1 MSQIDVKPAQG
12 HIEVKNFALSYETI
26 EGSVEAVTDTQIHVK
41 PGEFV
46 SIVGPSGCGKST
58 LLNAVAGFLK
68 PTAGT
73 VTVDGVAVNGP
84 SAERGMVFQQYSLF
98 PWKTVRENVEF
109 GLKMRGMARS
119 QRERAARTLLGLAG
133 LEAFEKHYPERLSGG
148 MKQRVGIVRAL
159 ATGPKVLLLDEPFGA
174 LDAQTR
180 VIMQQILTNMW
191 QRLKISV
198 LFVTHD
204 LDEAIFL
211 SDRVYCMTARP
222 GSIKAEIPIPLE
234 RPRQQSM
241 MMSSEFLALRRG
253 LMSLIRGE
261 PEGDGR
267 RDHRSR
273 HAGAEYRAARLLAGG
288 RDLVRHCE
296 KRSNGAIHLCFAGP
310 VIGRAFA
317 RPVGSHCRGIG
328 IDLRCKKCY
337 RSVPSNSNAE
347 QTSCSLE
354 SKAGRAA
361 SSGTAMPSTW
371 RRVIR
376 ACPGMSNCSR

>member
-1 MSQIDVKPAQG
+1 MSEIVVKAPQG
-12 HIEVKNFALSYETI
+12 HIEVRNFSLSYDSI
-26 EGSVEAVTDTQIHVK
+26 EGPVEAVTDTQIHVN

-68 PTAGT
+68 PTTGI
-73 VTVDGVAVNGP
+73 VTVDGEKVNGP

-109 GLKMRGMARS
+109 GLKMRGMPRS

-133 LEAFEKHYPERLSGG
+133 LEAFEKHYPEKLSGG

-204 LDEAIFL
+204 IDEAIFL

-253 LMSLIRGE
+253 LMSLIREESIKAMGGE
-261 PEGDGR
+261 LNDMGMQGLNIELHG
-267 RDHRSR
+267 HS
-273 HAGAEYRAARLLAGG
+273 LA
-288 RDLVRHCE
+288 D
-296 KRSNGAIHLCFAGP
+296 
-310 VIGRAFA
+310 VI
-317 RPVGSHCRGIG
+317 
-328 IDLRCKKCY
+328 
-337 RSVPSNSNAE
+337 
-347 QTSCSLE
+347 
-354 SKAGRAA
+354 
-361 SSGTAMPSTW
+361 
-371 RRVIR
+371 
-376 ACPGMSNCSR
+376 

>member
-1 MSQIDVKPAQG
+1 MSDIASKAGQG
-12 HIEVKNFALSYETI
+12 HIEVRNFALSYETI
-26 EGSVEAVTDTQIHVK
+26 DGAVIAVTNTDIRVN

-58 LLNAVAGFLK
+58 FLNAVAGFLT
-68 PTAGT
+68 PTQGT
-73 VTVDGVAVNGP
+73 IMVDGEPVKGP
-84 SAERGMVFQQYSLF
+84 SADRGMVFQQYSLF

-109 GLKMRGMARS
+109 GLKMRGMPRS

-133 LEAFEKHYPERLSGG
+133 LEAFEKHYPDRLSGG

-204 LDEAIFL
+204 IDEAIFL

-222 GSIKAEIPIPLE
+222 GSIKAEISIPLE
-234 RPRQQSM
+234 RPRRQSM

-253 LMSLIRGE
+253 LMSLIREESIKAMGGE
-261 PEGDGR
+261 ISALSMQGLNIELHGQ
-267 RDHRSR
+267 S
-273 HAGAEYRAARLLAGG
+273 LA
-288 RDLVRHCE
+288 D
-296 KRSNGAIHLCFAGP
+296 I
-310 VIGRAFA
+310 I
-317 RPVGSHCRGIG
+317 
-328 IDLRCKKCY
+328 
-337 RSVPSNSNAE
+337 
-347 QTSCSLE
+347 
-354 SKAGRAA
+354 
-361 SSGTAMPSTW
+361 
-371 RRVIR
+371 
-376 ACPGMSNCSR
+376 

>member
-1 MSQIDVKPAQG
+1 MEAEMSQVETRPPQG
-12 HIEVKNFALSYETI
+12 HIEVRNFALSYETI
-26 EGSVEAVTDTQIHVK
+26 EGPVEAVGHTDIHVK

-58 LLNAVAGFLK
+58 LLNAIAGFLK
-68 PTAGT
+68 PTTGT
-73 VTVDGVAVNGP
+73 VSVDGEGVSGP
-84 SAERGMVFQQYSLF
+84 GAERGMVFQQYSLF

-109 GLKMRGMARS
+109 GLKMRGMARA

-180 VIMQQILTNMW
+180 VIMQQILTNLW

-204 LDEAIFL
+204 IDEAIFL

-234 RPRQQSM
+234 RPRQQAM
-241 MMSSEFLALRRG
+241 MLSSEFLALRRG
-253 LMSLIRGE
+253 LMSLIREESLKAMGGE
-261 PEGDGR
+261 IT
-267 RDHRSR
+267 
-273 HAGAEYRAARLLAGG
+273 
-288 RDLVRHCE
+288 DL
-296 KRSNGAIHLCFAGP
+296 GMQGLT
-310 VIGRAFA
+310 
-317 RPVGSHCRGIG
+317 
-328 IDLRCKKCY
+328 IDLHGH
-337 RSVPSNSNAE
+337 SLAE
-347 QTSCSLE
+347 VL
-354 SKAGRAA
+354 
-361 SSGTAMPSTW
+361 
-371 RRVIR
+371 
-376 ACPGMSNCSR
+376 